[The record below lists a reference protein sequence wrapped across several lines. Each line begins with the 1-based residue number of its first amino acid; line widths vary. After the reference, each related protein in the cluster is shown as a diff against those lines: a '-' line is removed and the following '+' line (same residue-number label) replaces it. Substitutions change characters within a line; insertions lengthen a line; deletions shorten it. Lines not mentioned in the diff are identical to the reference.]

1 MSDEVEPYLLDR
13 KRAAAFVGVSGSTI
27 RRWYMLGIVP
37 EPEIKMHRKNL
48 WTRDSLLPLREK
60 VDQSRSK

>member
-13 KRAAAFVGVSGSTI
+13 KGAAKFIGVSGSTI
-27 RRWYMLGIVP
+27 RRWYELGIVP
-37 EPEIKMHRKNL
+37 EPELKLPRKKY

-60 VDQSRSK
+60 VAQIRSK

>member
-1 MSDEVEPYLLDR
+1 MSEAEPYLLDR
-13 KRAAAFVGVSGSTI
+13 KRAAAFLGVSGSTI
-27 RRWYMLGIVP
+27 RRWFELGQMP
-37 EPEIKMHRKNL
+37 EPAIRMPRKKY